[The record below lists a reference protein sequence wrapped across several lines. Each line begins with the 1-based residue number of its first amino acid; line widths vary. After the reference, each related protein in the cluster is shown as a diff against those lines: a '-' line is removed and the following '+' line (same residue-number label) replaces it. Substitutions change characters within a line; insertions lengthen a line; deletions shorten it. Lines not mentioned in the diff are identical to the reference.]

1 MLLKSQQI
9 WLTAQHMRRVY
20 CWGNLYKPTCIPV
33 LTGMHTH
40 FLTWH
45 EESLLLQRSLY
56 QPLPRHELTKNNSQ
70 VIAGGPEAKALMRY
84 HLQLAPSRYVLVL
97 PTANLPLVLPVLHM
111 CAHTHPLVLF
121 ALPRLL
127 LLILKPITFPL
138 QIVLSKFSTLLV
150 PKWLR
155 QCSWNL
161 GKQDSKSTLLSLK
174 NASAWKAA
182 VPCHHWERI

>member
-1 MLLKSQQI
+1 MLLKSKQI

-33 LTGMHTH
+33 LTGMHTR

-70 VIAGGPEAKALMRY
+70 VIAGGPEAKVLMRY

-127 LLILKPITFPL
+127 PEANNLSSSDCPFQIQYLSGTKVAQAMFLKPEEAG
-138 QIVLSKFSTLLV
+138 Q
-150 PKWLR
+150 
-155 QCSWNL
+155 
-161 GKQDSKSTLLSLK
+161 
-174 NASAWKAA
+174 
-182 VPCHHWERI
+182 